1 MTSSKFDKYFS
12 NIINKESRY
21 YRRLS
26 DIDDLIYDKYFSK
39 FGDKSVFE
47 AVVLTNVNI
56 TPVEGNNAEDQYLP
70 IRVRIKD
77 IHTNILPDPFK
88 IANVT
93 PENLERKQKE
103 FRNLIASH
111 PVAYPDTQVLANSAA
126 SNGLSM
132 GSIVEVYFSQQGPRI
147 DGRQRGLKYRKVI
160 KVSATRTIPSDFAS
174 ILGTMS
180 ASTTTTVG
188 SGGGIE
194 NPDIFSGAPE
204 LLALTER
211 LVVILAQAGYNEQIK
226 ITSAVRN
233 ATGQVRAMMGN
244 LFQNNGA
251 GPQWADSASTWVQQY
266 RDEGVK
272 NLVVLRHSEN
282 QNRDTFEAELTAYVT
297 ANLTATSP
305 HGSGLAIDIA
315 TKGKPFANIEIM
327 KRGLE
332 AAKTAQLVRYF
343 KWEYIDGDG
352 FVANNTARRTA
363 LFLDAAPQEHI
374 HVTFKGPEN
383 E

>member
-12 NIINKESRY
+12 NIINKDIINKASRY

-47 AVVLTNVNI
+47 AVVLTNVN
-56 TPVEGNNAEDQYLP
+56 TTSVAGNGAENQYLP
-70 IRVRIKD
+70 IRVRITD

-88 IANVT
+88 ITDVT
-93 PENLERKQKE
+93 EDNLVKKQNE

-126 SNGLSM
+126 ADGLGM
-132 GSIVEVYFSQQGPRI
+132 GAIVEVYFSQQGPRI

-160 KVSATRTIPSDFAS
+160 KASGTRTIRSDFAS

-180 ASTTTTVG
+180 TSTTTTVG
-188 SGGGIE
+188 DGGGIA
-194 NPDIFSGAPE
+194 NPAIFRGQPA
-204 LLALTER
+204 LLGLTEG
-211 LVVILAQAGYNEQIK
+211 LVAILAGAGYNEEIT
-226 ITSAVRN
+226 ITSAVRD
-233 ATGQVRAMMGN
+233 AAGQVRAMMAN

-251 GPQWADSASTWVQQY
+251 GPQWASSASTWVQQY
-266 RDEGVK
+266 RDTGVK
-272 NLVVLRHSEN
+272 SLVVLRHREN
-282 QNRDTFEAELTAYVT
+282 QARDAFKAELTTYVT
-297 ANLTATSP
+297 ANLMEISP
-305 HGSGLAIDIA
+305 HGSGMAIDIA
-315 TKGKPFANIEIM
+315 TKGKDFANIEIM

-332 AAKTAQLVRYF
+332 AAKTALLVKYF
-343 KWEYIDGDG
+343 KWEY
-352 FVANNTARRTA
+352 
-363 LFLDAAPQEHI
+363 DAAPLEHM
-374 HVTFKGPEN
+374 HVTFEGLEN

>member
-47 AVVLTNVNI
+47 AVVLTNVN
-56 TPVEGNNAEDQYLP
+56 TTSVAGNGAENQYLP
-70 IRVRIKD
+70 IRVRITD

-88 IANVT
+88 ITDVT
-93 PENLERKQKE
+93 EDNLVKKQNE

-126 SNGLSM
+126 ADGLGM
-132 GSIVEVYFSQQGPRI
+132 GAIVEVYFSQQGPRI

-160 KVSATRTIPSDFAS
+160 KASGTRTIRSDFAS

-180 ASTTTTVG
+180 TSTTTTVG
-188 SGGGIE
+188 DGGGIA
-194 NPDIFSGAPE
+194 NPAIFRGQPA
-204 LLALTER
+204 LLGLTEG
-211 LVVILAQAGYNEQIK
+211 LVAILAGAGYNEEIT
-226 ITSAVRN
+226 ITSAVRD
-233 ATGQVRAMMGN
+233 AAGQVRAMMAN

-251 GPQWADSASTWVQQY
+251 GPQWASSASTWVQQY
-266 RDEGVK
+266 RDTGVK
-272 NLVVLRHSEN
+272 SLVVLRHREN
-282 QNRDTFEAELTAYVT
+282 QARDAFKAELTTYVT
-297 ANLTATSP
+297 ANLMEISP
-305 HGSGLAIDIA
+305 HGSGMAIDIA
-315 TKGKPFANIEIM
+315 TKGKDFANIEIM

-332 AAKTAQLVRYF
+332 AAKTALLVKYF

-352 FVANNTARRTA
+352 FEANNIARRTA
-363 LFLDAAPQEHI
+363 TSLDAAPLEHM
-374 HVTFKGPEN
+374 HVTFEGLEN

>member
-47 AVVLTNVNI
+47 AVVLTNINTTSVL
-56 TPVEGNNAEDQYLP
+56 GNGADNQYLP

-160 KVSATRTIPSDFAS
+160 KVSATRTIDAAFTS

-180 ASTTTTVG
+180 TSTTTTVG
-188 SGGGIE
+188 SGGGII
-194 NPDIFSGAPE
+194 NPQIFDGAPQ

-251 GPQWADSASTWVQQY
+251 GPQWKDTASTWVQQY
-266 RDEGVK
+266 RDAGVK
-272 NLVVLRHSEN
+272 NLVELGHSQD

-315 TKGKPFANIEIM
+315 TKGKAFANIEIM

-343 KWEYIDGDG
+343 KWEYIDGAG
-352 FVANNTARRTA
+352 FEANNERRKA
-363 LFLDAAPQEHI
+363 VLSLGNDSEEHM
-374 HVTFKGPEN
+374 HVTFTKLEGE
-383 E
+383 